1 MAKYFQHKVT
11 NLLVINKIATIHYL
25 KIGENFKH
33 NTESHNFWEIV
44 FAFEG
49 SVSCNADEK
58 CIILK
63 EGQAIFHK
71 PNEKH
76 SLASAS
82 KKSSTVFVANFDSR
96 SPAMRFFENMVTQ
109 IGDQERRLLA
119 TIIAE
124 SEKAFSTPLDDPW
137 SLRLERR
144 ENAQDCCEHFIKL
157 SLEWLLLSIMRNSD
171 STLSLS
177 PVSLIKENTQNEIF
191 NRIVNY
197 METNIDQP
205 LPLSKICTDN
215 LVSRSYLQKLFRDK
229 TGGGVIEY
237 FNRLKINAA
246 KRMIRESSGNFTD
259 IAFNLGYTS
268 IHYFSRQFKHITGMT
283 LSEYASSVK
292 ILTGKK

>member
-82 KKSSTVFVANFDSR
+82 KNSSTVFVANFDSR
-96 SPAMRFFENMVTQ
+96 SPAMRFFENKIITLNKAQ
-109 IGDQERRLLA
+109 IQTTYKIIEYAKNTFDIPESDPEAKKMELSSHPTLGGLQLIKNNLELLLIDIMRKQTETEQGNQIFLRENEFENKFSKDIIKVLEDNLFSDLSIDQIA
-119 TIIAE
+119 KTINYSKAYIFKQFKAE
-124 SEKAFSTPLDDPW
+124 TGKTVIDYFINLKIKKAKKMLEDNQLSIKQISEKLAFDTP
-137 SLRLERR
+137 
-144 ENAQDCCEHFIKL
+144 
-157 SLEWLLLSIMRNSD
+157 
-171 STLSLS
+171 
-177 PVSLIKENTQNEIF
+177 
-191 NRIVNY
+191 NY
-197 METNIDQP
+197 FT
-205 LPLSKICTDN
+205 
-215 LVSRSYLQKLFRDK
+215 K
-229 TGGGVIEY
+229 T
-237 FNRLKINAA
+237 
-246 KRMIRESSGNFTD
+246 
-259 IAFNLGYTS
+259 
-268 IHYFSRQFKHITGMT
+268 FKKITGFT
-283 LSEYASSVK
+283 PTEY
-292 ILTGKK
+292 KKSHT